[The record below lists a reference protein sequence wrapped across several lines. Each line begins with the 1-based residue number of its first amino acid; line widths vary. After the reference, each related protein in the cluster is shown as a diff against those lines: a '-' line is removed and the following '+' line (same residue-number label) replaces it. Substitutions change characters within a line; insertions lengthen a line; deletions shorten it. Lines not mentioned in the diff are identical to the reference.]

1 MLEIVIADKLSKFR
15 LIVNFWTN
23 DPCSGYQ
30 KCSKDLRQPPKGF
43 ASLQVAPDY
52 DSLVSPLAKIISD
65 NGGS

>member
-30 KCSKDLRQPPKGF
+30 KCSKDLRQPPKG
-43 ASLQVAPDY
+43 LLPY
-52 DSLVSPLAKIISD
+52 RLHLTMTR
-65 NGGS
+65 